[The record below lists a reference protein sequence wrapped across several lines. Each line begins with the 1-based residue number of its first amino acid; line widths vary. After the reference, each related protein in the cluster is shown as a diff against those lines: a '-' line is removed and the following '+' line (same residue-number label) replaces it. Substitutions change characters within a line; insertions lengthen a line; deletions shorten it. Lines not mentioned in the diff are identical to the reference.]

1 MSQEVTSVDVPELVG
16 RAGTGDVDAF
26 TELVRRYQAMVFG
39 YAHARLADTHLAEDT
54 AQQAFIAAWR
64 GLDGLKEPHRFG
76 DWLSGIVRFECSHA
90 PVRRPGARRF
100 SAITQPR
107 AGPCRGVPRGVRPR
121 PGSDLQSAPGR
132 ARGGDPLLPSGSIS
146 TRGSRVSRRAG
157 FHRQQPAAH
166 RQAAPPGRK
175 GNPHE
180 RRHTQRIPS
189 SDDFAGRIGEIIRTQ
204 GPIIDARFSRD
215 QRPRVLNALTVG
227 DADAGH
233 PLLAEAIQHLDDTI
247 VRCIVPDG
255 RVLPTDAILRVTDT
269 GGPVSVPLDHATVAK
284 VIDASGGD
292 LHSRSMTPT
301 GIKAIDLL
309 CPLPEQGRIALVG
322 DAHTGKVVL
331 VEELI
336 QRLGASGARLSI
348 HVFVETPD
356 EVTTINALEYRM
368 SASIEA
374 ICLPV
379 TDSSR
384 EALADLLSR
393 FDVVIAF
400 SSQLARQRL
409 YPAIDAARPSSRL
422 LDTDALDP
430 AHGELAAT
438 VRTVLTRGETRAEMI
453 RRFLTHPFYVAEEFT
468 GRPGAHVPLAETMHG
483 CTMLLDDED
492 IGLAPDDLYMIGALP
507 PVS

>member
-1 MSQEVTSVDVPELVG
+1 M
-16 RAGTGDVDAF
+16 
-26 TELVRRYQAMVFG
+26 
-39 YAHARLADTHLAEDT
+39 
-54 AQQAFIAAWR
+54 
-64 GLDGLKEPHRFG
+64 
-76 DWLSGIVRFECSHA
+76 
-90 PVRRPGARRF
+90 
-100 SAITQPR
+100 
-107 AGPCRGVPRGVRPR
+107 
-121 PGSDLQSAPGR
+121 
-132 ARGGDPLLPSGSIS
+132 
-146 TRGSRVSRRAG
+146 
-157 FHRQQPAAH
+157 
-166 RQAAPPGRK
+166 
-175 GNPHE
+175 
-180 RRHTQRIPS
+180 
-189 SDDFAGRIGEIIRTQ
+189 
-204 GPIIDARFSRD
+204 
-215 QRPRVLNALTVG
+215 
-227 DADAGH
+227 
-233 PLLAEAIQHLDDTI
+233 
-247 VRCIVPDG
+247 
-255 RVLPTDAILRVTDT
+255 LPTDAILRVTDT

-301 GIKAIDLL
+301 GIKAIDLP
-309 CPLPEQGRIALVG
+309 CPLPEQGRVALVG

-356 EVTTINALEYRM
+356 EVTTINALAYRM

-400 SSQLARQRL
+400 SSQLARQCL
-409 YPAIDAARPSSRL
+409 YPAIDA
-422 LDTDALDP
+422 